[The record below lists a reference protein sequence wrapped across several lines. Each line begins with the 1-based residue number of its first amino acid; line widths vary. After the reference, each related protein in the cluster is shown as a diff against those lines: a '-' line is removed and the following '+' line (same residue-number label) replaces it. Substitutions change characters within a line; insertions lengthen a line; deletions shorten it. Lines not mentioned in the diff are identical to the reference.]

1 MREHIGIG
9 ENREMEAIVVACA
22 QCCRGDLPMAS
33 PGLIA

>member
-1 MREHIGIG
+1 MKEHIGIG
-9 ENREMEAIVVACA
+9 ENRETEAIVVPCA